1 MGQVAADVL
10 GGAVRGT
17 KIQKMGHSG
26 PIEEGLDEAKEPIV
40 KSLLAHVPVGTQT
53 ANLLTLAHIPM
64 VEDDSQASQVRF

>member
-1 MGQVAADVL
+1 MV

-53 ANLLTLAHIPM
+53 ANLAHIPM

>member
-1 MGQVAADVL
+1 MGQVDADVV

-53 ANLLTLAHIPM
+53 HIPM